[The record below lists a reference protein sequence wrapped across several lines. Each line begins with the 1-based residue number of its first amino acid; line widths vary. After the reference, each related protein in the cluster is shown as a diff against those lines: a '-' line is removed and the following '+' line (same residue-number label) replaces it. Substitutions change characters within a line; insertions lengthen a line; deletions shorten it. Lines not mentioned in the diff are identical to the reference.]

1 MTPQGTSARRLGQG
15 TSARRLA
22 LSAGVLFFVNG
33 AAYGNWIPRL
43 PEIKDHLNVTNS
55 GLGVALL
62 GGGLGGLIG
71 SLAVG
76 AIMSRIGSRRLVL
89 ITVYVLALL
98 MPLVA
103 FVSQAWMFLVVLS
116 FIGLFDVCADV
127 AINAQGVIAQE
138 QIGRSIMNRL
148 HGMWSLGFASGT
160 VVGSLGAG
168 LEVDLRLQVLLVAA
182 ALMTAV
188 GIVGRWLAKTDP
200 SHHDDSASVPSSRH
214 LGVIAIALAVVGAA
228 AIALEGMPNEWG
240 ALLMRDEFGIGSW
253 AGFGTVAF
261 GLGMLLGRFTGDFVG
276 SNRLRQDVS
285 TCNCPHSG
293 GIRGGDCHFAAVAR
307 VVGPVRFGRR
317 TSGHLS
323 AFVFVCCSC
332 SWFECRGRSRCIDG
346 GPANWRYGYHR
357 VRGCTGRY
365 LRPSRR
371 VDRRGGGVARIVA
384 RIQRRHLAT
393 RVVPFFRA
401 NSQVCDHL

>member
-168 LEVDLRLQVLLVAA
+168 LEVDLRLQVLVVAA
-182 ALMTAV
+182 VLMTAV

-200 SHHDDSASVPSSRH
+200 SHHDDSGSVPSSRH

-261 GLGMLLGRFTGDFVG
+261 GLGMLLGRFTGDFVQDRIG
-276 SNRLRQDVS
+276 SDKMFQLAIVL
-285 TCNCPHSG
+285 
-293 GIRGGDCHFAAVAR
+293 IL
-307 VVGPVRFGRR
+307 VG
-317 TSGHLS
+317 
-323 AFVFVCCSC
+323 
-332 SWFECRGRSRCIDG
+332 
-346 GPANWRYGYHR
+346 
-357 VRGCTGRY
+357 
-365 LRPSRR
+365 
-371 VDRRGGGVARIVA
+371 
-384 RIQRRHLAT
+384 
-393 RVVPFFRA
+393 
-401 NSQVCDHL
+401 

>member
-168 LEVDLRLQVLLVAA
+168 LEVDLRLQVLVVAA

-188 GIVGRWLAKTDP
+188 GIVRRWLAKTDP
-200 SHHDDSASVPSSRH
+200 SHHDDPGSVPSSRH
-214 LGVIAIALAVVGAA
+214 LGVIALALAVVGAA

-261 GLGMLLGRFTGDFVG
+261 GLGMLLGRFTGDFVQDRIG
-276 SNRLRQDVS
+276 SDKMFQLAIVLILV
-285 TCNCPHSG
+285 G
-293 GIRGGDCHFAAVAR
+293 FAAVIATSQPWLALLGLFVSGVGQAVIFPRLYLFAAR
-307 VVGPVRFGRR
+307 VPG
-317 TSGHLS
+317 LS
-323 AFVFVCCSC
+323 AGAGLGALMVGL
-332 SWFECRGRSRCIDG
+332 RIG
-346 GPANWRYGYHR
+346 GMATTVSVGALADTYDLR
-357 VRGCTGRY
+357 VAWIVVAVVSLALLLGSNAVI
-365 LRPSRR
+365 SRR
-371 VDRRGGGVARIVA
+371 V
-384 RIQRRHLAT
+384 
-393 RVVPFFRA
+393 
-401 NSQVCDHL
+401 